1 MRKRLAKDLPLVQE
15 LTHHSQRLQCII
27 RRLVVNLY
35 FVKRRSGGVRG
46 KVYRGRLLWFPDIR
60 VPPAGRY
67 ICDVDGAKC
76 YMEVDFGTRRVGE
89 AYGE

>member
-1 MRKRLAKDLPLVQE
+1 MRKRLAKDLPLPLVQE

-27 RRLVVNLY
+27 RRLVNLY

-60 VPPAGRY
+60 VPPAGRS
-67 ICDVDGAKC
+67 KC
-76 YMEVDFGTRRVGE
+76 YMEVGSRFWYSSEIWAGI
-89 AYGE
+89 